1 MSHLNLAFLG
11 SARITHHQG
20 DEITFPN
27 RKTLAL
33 LVYLAMEAQRPH
45 TRESLLGLLWPELPT
60 PSAQNNL
67 RVAWSQLRQSL
78 AETEN
83 PVESSPY
90 LISTR
95 LELGFNPH
103 SESSLDVIIFQDLL
117 DACRIHQHANRAD
130 CAECADRLSQA
141 LELVRGEFLAGL
153 SLVGDCPAF
162 DEWLF
167 IQRER
172 LHLQIINTMEELA
185 GYHER
190 AENLGTAKKY
200 VQRLL
205 ELEPLHEPAHRQL
218 MRLLARAGQRS
229 AALAQ
234 YETCRRLL
242 ADELGVTLSP
252 ETILLAEQ
260 IRALASTHT
269 DGPLHNLPLALTRF
283 IGRIEESSQL
293 QELLT
298 QKKTGIVTL
307 AGPGGV
313 GKTRLALQVGHAL
326 RNRYTNGVWL
336 VELAGVTDA
345 LAVPDA
351 IASVLKVSP
360 DARRSLTRTL
370 GDYLHNKSI
379 LLVLDNCE
387 HLLEPCAKLI
397 KILLSGAPDL
407 VVLATS
413 RIPLHLEGEH
423 VVRLKPLPS
432 PDPGAM
438 GTLSAA
444 AALQYDA
451 VQLFASRAAQAL
463 FSFSVTD
470 ANAASIAQI
479 CQQLDG
485 IPLAIELAAARTG
498 FMPVE
503 AIAQRLDQRF
513 RWLRSHSSG
522 TLPRQQTLRALIDWS
537 YNLLNKQEQR
547 LFQCLSV
554 FAGGWT
560 LEAAE
565 AICDEQD
572 LCVELLSR
580 LVDQSLVVFGYDP
593 ERKRY
598 RIHET
603 IRQFARE
610 QLNASAKDAE
620 LLEKHARFYIR
631 AVAVA
636 AENQRKLTLLSRLRQ
651 LQGEHDNLRTAYEW
665 ALKQDGD
672 LVLEMVTNLG
682 IELKFWEL
690 GGFFDE
696 GRRWLQ
702 HVLEQTSAPASPLRA
717 KALLAAAELS
727 SAISDFEYGKNCA
740 IESQKIFNQ
749 LGDLRGEVDARVLFV
764 QLADFHGGYS
774 NLVSLIQEA
783 MTMAGEIH
791 YKNGLAEGDHLLGKI
806 AFDNSDYEQAIQ
818 HLLRCVALWRELDRP
833 YELAA
838 ALNTLGASLVE
849 NQQYAA
855 GSEVLQEVAEI
866 NQALGYRRGVALAL
880 HNIASAAIKLKEYD
894 RARELLRESLQIR
907 RELGVRRG
915 YAYSLEEFARLAYEE
930 NQDARAIQLLAA
942 AKTLRTLIGAPLD
955 SLADRADFE
964 NILAGLRAKLGDV
977 RCDMEWSK
985 GRAMTAEQAVALALG

>member
-1 MSHLNLAFLG
+1 MSHLYLGFLG
-11 SARITHHQG
+11 SAQITHPQWG
-20 DEITFPN
+20 EITFPN

-33 LVYLAMEAQRPH
+33 LVYLAMDARRAH
-45 TRESLLGLLWPELPT
+45 ARESLLGLFWPELPT

-78 AETEN
+78 REAEN
-83 PVESSPY
+83 PGESSPY
-90 LISTR
+90 LMSTR
-95 LELGFNPH
+95 LDLRFNPH
-103 SESSLDVIIFQDLL
+103 SDTSLDVTLFQDLL
-117 DACRIHQHANRAD
+117 EVCKNHQHLSRAD
-130 CAECADRLSQA
+130 CAECAERLSQA

-153 SLVGDCPAF
+153 SLGDCPAF

-167 IQRER
+167 VQRER
-172 LHLQIINTMEELA
+172 LHLQIINALEDLA
-185 GYHER
+185 GYHEH
-190 AENLGTAKKY
+190 AGNLGPAKKY

-242 ADELGVTLSP
+242 ADELGVTLAS

-260 IRALASTHT
+260 IRAFAATQT
-269 DGPLHNLPLALTRF
+269 DAPLHNLPLALTRF
-283 IGRIEESSQL
+283 IGRSEESFHL
-293 QELLT
+293 QEFLT
-298 QKKTGIVTL
+298 QEKAGIVTL

-313 GKTRLALQVGHAL
+313 GKTRLALQVAHVLLG
-326 RNRYTNGVWL
+326 RFTNGVWL

-351 IASVLKVSP
+351 VASVLKVSP

-370 GDYLHNKSI
+370 SEFLNNKSL
-379 LLVLDNCE
+379 LLVMDNCE

-397 KILLSGAPDL
+397 KILLSAAPGL

-413 RIPLHLEGEH
+413 RIPLHVEGER
-423 VVRLKPLPS
+423 VLRLNPLPS
-432 PDPGAM
+432 PDPGAAE
-438 GTLSAA
+438 TLSAA

-451 VQLFASRAAQAL
+451 VQLFASRAAQAM

-470 ANAASIAQI
+470 ANATAIAQI

-513 RWLRSHSSG
+513 RWLRTHASG

-537 YNLLNKQEQR
+537 CNLLNEEEQN
-547 LFQCLSV
+547 LFQRLSV

-565 AICDEQD
+565 AICDDQD
-572 LCVELLSR
+572 LCVDLLGR

-598 RIHET
+598 RMHET

-610 QLNASAKDAE
+610 QLNASGKDAE
-620 LLEKHARFYIR
+620 VLKKHARFYIR
-631 AVAVA
+631 AVALAV
-636 AENQRKLTLLSRLRQ
+636 ENQRKLPLLSRLRQ

-665 ALKQDGD
+665 ALKSDGE

-682 IELKFWEL
+682 LELKFWEL
-690 GGFFDE
+690 SGFFDE

-702 HVLEQTSAPASPLRA
+702 HVLEQASASASPMRA

-740 IESQKIFNQ
+740 IESQQIFNQ
-749 LGDLRGEVDARVLFV
+749 QGDLCGEVDARLVFV

-783 MTMAGEIH
+783 MKMAGEIH
-791 YKNGLAEGDHLLGKI
+791 YKSGLANGGHMLGKI

-818 HLLRCVALWRELDRP
+818 HLLQSAALWRELDRP

-838 ALNTLGASLVE
+838 ALNTLGASMVE

-855 GSEVLQEVAEI
+855 GRDVLQEVAEI
-866 NQALGYRRGVALAL
+866 NRALGYRRGVALAL

-915 YAYSLEEFARLAYEE
+915 YAYSLEEFGRLAYEE

-942 AKTLRTLIGAPLD
+942 AKALRTLIGAPLD
-955 SLADRADFE
+955 SSADRAEFE
-964 NILAGLRAKLGDV
+964 NILAGLREKLGDV
-977 RCDMEWSK
+977 RCEMEWSK
-985 GRAMTAEQAVALALG
+985 GWVMTAEQAVELALG